1 MPSYV
6 MLFQF
11 TDQGIRNIKESPARV
26 EAAKKICRDLGGE
39 VKQFYGLMGTYD
51 TMFILEAP
59 HDEEAVKMAATIAM
73 QGNVRTETLRAFTEA
88 EYRQMV
94 SALPS

>member
-6 MLFQF
+6 ILFQF
-11 TDQGIRNIKESPARV
+11 TEQGIRKIKDSPARV

-39 VKQFYGLMGTYD
+39 VKLFYGLMGSYD
-51 TMFILEAP
+51 TLFILEAP
-59 HDEEAVKMAATIAM
+59 SDEAAVKMAATIAM
-73 QGNVRTETLRAFTEA
+73 QGNVRTQTMRAFTET
-88 EYRQMV
+88 EYQQML

>member
-6 MLFQF
+6 MLFRF
-11 TDQGIRNIKESPARV
+11 TEQGVRNIKDSPGRV

-39 VKQFYGLMGTYD
+39 VKHFYGLMGSYD
-51 TMFILEAP
+51 TLFIMEAP
-59 HDEEAVKMAATIAM
+59 SDEAAVKMAAAISI
-73 QGNVRTETLRAFTEA
+73 QGNVRTETLRAFTET
-88 EYRQMV
+88 EYRELL

>member
-6 MLFQF
+6 MLFRF
-11 TDQGIRNIKESPARV
+11 TEEGIRKIKDSPARV

-39 VKQFYGLMGTYD
+39 VKHFYGLMGSYD
-51 TMFILEAP
+51 TLFVLEAP
-59 HDEEAVKMAATIAM
+59 SDEAAVKMATTIGM
-73 QGNVRTETLRAFTEA
+73 QGNVRAETLRAFTET

-94 SALPS
+94 SALP